1 MPAGKQ
7 LASGSSFD
15 SRSRETLTAQGCK
28 GSFSPGL
35 SAFEISPIQLGSGPQ
50 IPERSG
56 LPSAVRGVGPAALD
70 FSRSRL
76 RIGTP
81 PAAGLTTA
89 GAGWPCADAE
99 VAERAKRAA
108 SQRAFTIEQA
118 ISLLIER
125 LLARPLFRPPSCGRR
140 PV

>member
-15 SRSRETLTAQGCK
+15 SRSRETLTAQGWK

-35 SAFEISPIQLGSGPQ
+35 SAFEISPIKLGSGPQ

-70 FSRSRL
+70 LSRSTL

-81 PAAGLTTA
+81 PPAGLTP
-89 GAGWPCADAE
+89 GGSGWPCADAE
-99 VAERAKRAA
+99 VSERAERG
-108 SQRAFTIEQA
+108 SSEGPFPIPQA
-118 ISLLIER
+118 RSLLIH
-125 LLARPLFRPPSCGRR
+125 
-140 PV
+140 